1 MRSVA
6 ADSAVVVEDSTAA
19 VRPFSPWVRVHH
31 SSFGESAKR
40 EMRGFLSGL

>member
-6 ADSAVVVEDSTAA
+6 ADLGVVVEESTAA

-31 SSFGESAKR
+31 SSFGKSAKN
-40 EMRGFLSGL
+40 GK